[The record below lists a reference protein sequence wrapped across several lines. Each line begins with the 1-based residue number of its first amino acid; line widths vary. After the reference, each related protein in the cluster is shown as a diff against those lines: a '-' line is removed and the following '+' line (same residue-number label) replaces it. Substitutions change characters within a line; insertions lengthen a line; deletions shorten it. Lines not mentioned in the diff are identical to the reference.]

1 MTISNRTLAASTLL
15 LIFAAPVQTVPEVI
29 ATDEVRNMGGTIDT
43 PQNNVIPRG

>member
-29 ATDEVRNMGGTIDT
+29 ATGKQLQKLAG
-43 PQNNVIPRG
+43 